1 MKEKIKTWIFNIRMK
16 RAIRRADKLANQLRC
31 KVIIL
36 NINGK
41 PVITTMQRI
50 RELIKEKT
58 IKGTVDY
65 YRNKAL
71 YTTMPQKK

>member
-16 RAIRRADKLANQLRC
+16 RAITHADKLANQLRC

-50 RELIKEKT
+50 RELIKKKT

-65 YRNKAL
+65 YRDKAL
-71 YTTMPQKK
+71 YTTMSQKK